1 MSLVSNVKKEIQQSS
16 STVQYDA
23 VVVGA
28 GPYGLAATAHLRAKG
43 LRTAIFGKPLEL
55 WRNNMPDGMCLRSHW
70 WATHISDPKGE
81 YSFARFFAQ
90 SPKYKACYPVPIEAF
105 IEYGLW
111 FQKHMVPD
119 VDETYVS
126 RIERHNNQFVL
137 ALEDG
142 RVVQAPVVV
151 MAIGLIY
158 FANWPEEYSNLPAEL
173 ISHSNT
179 CHDFRHLVGKDVAII
194 GGGQSAVEYSAL
206 MHEAGVKVHLIAR
219 KPIFW
224 LGPDNE
230 DPRSLWERIKLP
242 TSGIANGWRNRA
254 LEVFPYLF
262 YRFSQSRKDR
272 FLRSHYLAAA
282 SDWLRDRVLGKVD
295 LHEKQTVTSSR
306 AVDGKAELTL
316 SNGEVLSVDHVMLAT
331 GYSVKVRS
339 LPMLDPDLAL
349 QIKTYDEIPV
359 LNPYFECSVPGM
371 FFLGLST
378 VRAFGPLYRF
388 VLGNKAAVK
397 RVAGAAARVAAHA
410 R

>member
-1 MSLVSNVKKEIQQSS
+1 MSIVSNAKKEVQQSS

-28 GPYGLAATAHLRAKG
+28 GPYGLAVTTHLRGKR

-55 WRNNMPDGMCLRSHW
+55 WRENMPDGMCLRSHW
-70 WATHISDPKGE
+70 WATHISDPERK
-81 YSFARFFAQ
+81 YSFTRFFAQ
-90 SPKYKACYPVPIEAF
+90 SSKYKACYPVPIEAF

-111 FQKHMVPD
+111 FQKNAVPD

-126 RIERHNNQFVL
+126 RIERRNNQFVL
-137 ALEDG
+137 TLEDG
-142 RVVQAPVVV
+142 RVVQAPIVV
-151 MAIGLIY
+151 MALGLFY
-158 FANWPEEYSNLPAEL
+158 FAYWPEEYSHLPAEL

-179 CHDFRHLVGKDVAII
+179 CHDFRHLAGKDVAVI

-206 MHEAGVKVHLIAR
+206 MHEAGVKVHLVSRNSIV
-219 KPIFW
+219 W
-224 LGPDNE
+224 LEPDNE
-230 DPRSLWERIKLP
+230 NPRSLLERIKEP

-282 SDWLRDRVLGKVD
+282 SDWLRNRVIGKVD
-295 LHEKQTVTSSR
+295 LHEKKTITSSR
-306 AVDGKAELTL
+306 AVDGKVELKL
-316 SNGEVLSVDHVMLAT
+316 SSGEVLKVDHVMLAT
-331 GYSVKVRS
+331 GYSVKVRN
-339 LPMLDPDLAL
+339 LPMLDPDLAS
-349 QIKTYDEIPV
+349 QIKTYDEIPI
-359 LNPYFECSVPGM
+359 LNSYFESSVPGM
-371 FFLGLST
+371 YFVGLST

-388 VLGNKAAVK
+388 VLGNTATVR
-397 RVAGAAARVAAHA
+397 RVASAAAKLASRA